1 MITNTIK
8 LLTNWTIKH
17 VTESYIINFGVAPLR
32 VVEALKGSIVCLLV
46 SHYFIGLYSENDV
59 LLEAVCISTY
69 LSLFLLLILPY
80 LINDKGK
87 INGVYT
93 AWSAFNIINYHCYS
107 TSFQEYGASNSV
119 ENTYIVWLLIN
130 YTLLSGFFNYFYTSE
145 YKRTLGAYCNSKWS
159 VFTLMRVV
167 LKSTAAFKAK
177 IIIFVGTTVGLSH
190 INFSIGNKV
199 HKALKEIAR
208 EKSDMLE
215 DILYENI
222 VGNSTGPFS
231 KSTFYMPPS
240 TKEMSEYLN
249 LLYKPHNSA
258 LEYPWHTKFKISESY
273 YQLIQY
279 EPNNFC
285 YQIVNLPNSL
295 PITNNTLKVSNKL
308 FGTVFDSNRY
318 IAEPRFASSV
328 IEDFQD
334 EFFLICNT
342 LWKVGLGLIVL
353 YCIVFYKKQFLV
365 VSAVFMTFLS
375 AIFFYYHIQKFPA
388 EYYDS
393 VINSFRIIYYELS
406 TSPAI
411 NSVDTVIK
419 TKWVLNE
426 LVNSIFYWKINF
438 LSVNELYRGL
448 RVVFYLNYMLN
459 LSNSEWVNSVPISD
473 QIQFLDASL
482 DIIKILSK
490 SKHGVKVFI

>member
-1 MITNTIK
+1 MITNTTK
-8 LLTNWTIKH
+8 LLINWTIKH
-17 VTESYIINFGVAPLR
+17 VTESYIINFGIAPLG
-32 VVEALKGSIVCLLV
+32 VVEALKGSSVCLLI

-59 LLEAVCISTY
+59 LLEAVCISIY

-87 INGVYT
+87 INGVYMS
-93 AWSAFNIINYHCYS
+93 WSAFNIINYHCYS
-107 TSFQEYGASNSV
+107 TSFQECGASNSV
-119 ENTYIVWLLIN
+119 ENIYIVWLLIN

-145 YKRTLGAYCNSKWS
+145 YKRILDAHSNSKWS

-167 LKSTAAFKAK
+167 LKSTAAYKAK
-177 IIIFVGTTVGLSH
+177 VIIFVGTTFGLSR
-190 INFSIGNKV
+190 INFGLGNKTQKV
-199 HKALKEIAR
+199 LKEYVR

-215 DILYENI
+215 DKLYDYTI
-222 VGNSTGPFS
+222 GNSAGPLS
-231 KSTFYMPPS
+231 KSTFCMPPS

-249 LLYKPHNSA
+249 LLYKPHNTA

-279 EPNNFC
+279 KPNNFC

-308 FGTVFDSNRY
+308 FGTVFDSNCY
-318 IAEPRFASSV
+318 IAEPQFASSV

-342 LWKVGLGLIVL
+342 LWKIGLGLIVL

-388 EYYDS
+388 DYYDS

-438 LSVNELYRGL
+438 LSVTELYQGL
-448 RVVFYLNYMLN
+448 WVAYHLNDMLN
-459 LSNSEWVNSVPISD
+459 LSNSEWVNTVPISD
-473 QIQFLDASL
+473 QIQFLDAAL
-482 DIIKILSK
+482 DIITILAK